1 MSLTPSNGVYTGM
14 AALGRHEV
22 TIVKGALCAI
32 GIHIDPYIEKIV
44 EVDANPRPI
53 GFRFVNKDVKGLLF
67 RIGQL
72 KKDLIYDDPK
82 TPRGLFNSLDA
93 SGPSFR
99 QPGLGPKLHIE
110 VGVITDCHIDSY
122 QIVSDTPSGPVNDF
136 DSLSGHAS
144 YDLGPEIPVLG
155 YLYRGVGN
163 ATFGPWIN
171 VKLNKPG
178 QDAVHDPSGHDPSG
192 LEFSAGYGA
201 TYRW

>member
-1 MSLTPSNGVYTGM
+1 MSNGVYTGM
-14 AALGRHEV
+14 AALGRHEI
-22 TIVKGALCAI
+22 TIVKGALRAI
-32 GIHIDPYIEKIV
+32 GIDIDPYIDKIV
-44 EVDANPRPI
+44 EVDGNPRPI
-53 GFRFVNKDVKGLLF
+53 GFKFVNKDVKGLLF
-67 RIGQL
+67 RVGQL
-72 KKDLIYDDPK
+72 KKDLIPDDKK
-82 TPRGLFNSLDA
+82 TLRGAFNAADSDGA
-93 SGPSFR
+93 SFR

-122 QIVSDTPSGPVNDF
+122 QIVADTPGGPVNDF

-144 YDLGPEIPVLG
+144 YDLGPEIPILG

-178 QDAVHDPSGHDPSG
+178 QDAVHDPSGRSSSG
-192 LEFSAGYGA
+192 LEVSGGYGA